1 MFTSN
6 SVFDNTIFLRYDKI
20 MKLRALNSCSFAQC
34 HGFFRYI
41 WVIFLFTAC
50 ASVPRRSPVP
60 EAVTP
65 AVFSSSGEVVLDAR
79 WWLSLHD
86 AHLNALMDQALVN
99 NPGLLATYE
108 RLAQAKAVAKKD
120 GAGQFPTLD
129 VRAGADRTT
138 RRNAGVTTS
147 TNNWSVG
154 ASAGYEVDLWGR
166 VRSTAQAARLDMRAS
181 EADLKAAGMTLS
193 ASVANA
199 WYRLVEQQAQV
210 DLLTE
215 QLAINEQIQELINL
229 RFKRGLVRAAD
240 VLRQRQFAEA
250 TRGQMALAR
259 SRKSVL
265 AHQLAIL
272 LGQPPLFGVADS
284 TANLINLS
292 PLPQVGVPA
301 DLIQRRPD
309 IQAAFFDVMAADKRV
324 ASAVADRFPRLSL
337 SGQATSSDSRV
348 GGLFKDWLFNF
359 SANLVG
365 PLIDGGRRR
374 AEVARTKAIVNERL
388 QVYGQV
394 VLNSLAEVEDALVQ
408 EAEQAVYLES
418 LEKQLI
424 LSEQVIVR
432 ARDNYTSGGADYLRV
447 LDALQTHQQLERTH
461 LTAKRELIGYR
472 VDLCRALGGGWE
484 MVGQERVMK

>member
-1 MFTSN
+1 M
-6 SVFDNTIFLRYDKI
+6 VFLVCAIT
-20 MKLRALNSCSFAQC
+20 
-34 HGFFRYI
+34 G
-41 WVIFLFTAC
+41 C
-50 ASVPRRSPVP
+50 ASVPRRTPVP
-60 EAVTP
+60 EGVTP
-65 AVFSSSGEVVLDAR
+65 VAFSSSGEAVLDAR
-79 WWLSLHD
+79 WWLSFQD
-86 AHLNALMDQALVN
+86 THLNALMDQALVN

-108 RLAQAKAVAKKD
+108 RLAQAQAVAKKD

-129 VRAGADRTT
+129 GRAEADRTT
-138 RRNAGVTTS
+138 RRTAGVTTS
-147 TNNWSVG
+147 TNEFSVG
-154 ASAGYEVDLWGR
+154 ATVGYEVDLWGR
-166 VRSTAQAARLDMRAS
+166 VRSTAQAARLDVRAS

-199 WYRLVEQQAQV
+199 WYRLVEQQKQV
-210 DLLTE
+210 DLLAN
-215 QLAINEQIQELINL
+215 QLAINEQIQELVNL

-259 SRKSVL
+259 SRKAVL

-284 TANLINLS
+284 MANLID
-292 PLPQVGVPA
+292 LPVLPHVGVPA

-309 IQAAFFDVMAADKRV
+309 IQSAFFDVMAADKRV

-348 GGLFKDWLFNF
+348 GGLFEDWLFNF

-394 VLNSLAEVEDALVQ
+394 VLNSLAEVEDALIQ
-408 EAEQAVYLES
+408 EAEQTVYLES
-418 LEKQLI
+418 LAKQLV

-447 LDALQTHQQLERTH
+447 LDALQTHQQLERTY
-461 LTAKRELIGYR
+461 LAAKRELIGYR

-484 MVGQERVMK
+484 MVGQEQVMR